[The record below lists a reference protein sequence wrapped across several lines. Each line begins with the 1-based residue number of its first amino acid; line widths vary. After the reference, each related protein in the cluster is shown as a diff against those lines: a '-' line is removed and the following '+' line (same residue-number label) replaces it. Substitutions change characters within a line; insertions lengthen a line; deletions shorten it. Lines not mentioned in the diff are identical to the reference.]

1 MPKSTTSNIRTATMI
16 DYQSNQR
23 YTAYFCAANH
33 PHTCR
38 GDAAACNRVA
48 ERDRREAAIRRGI
61 SSLPHFHQP
70 QPGTVTDHTGAKCPA
85 ATTASYPLNAY
96 CACGAYLSC
105 ASGDADWAD
114 ADPYDVAPTPDRP
127 LPILQG
133 LMGDM
138 LRGGR

>member
-1 MPKSTTSNIRTATMI
+1 M
-16 DYQSNQR
+16 D
-23 YTAYFCAANH
+23 H
-33 PHTCR
+33 PP
-38 GDAAACNRVA
+38 
-48 ERDRREAAIRRGI
+48 
-61 SSLPHFHQP
+61 LHQP
-70 QPGTVTDHTGAKCPA
+70 RPGTVTDVTGAKCPA
-85 ATTASYPLNAY
+85 ATAASYPLNAY

-133 LMGDM
+133 LMDDM